1 MSLNRLPSALLIFL
15 LLFLFW
21 RWAGAQSGDIDTYDI
36 PLEKIEKQ
44 AVQKYFTTPDVKT
57 FRYEKPTTI
66 DSGKIVQGNVLVI
79 KGDLSVR
86 GKISGDVLV
95 LLGDVKIMPG
105 AEIDGDVTCVNG
117 QIIQRDNSMVSGNQ
131 TETKVKNLFPYRVW
145 EREYFVK
152 ADPQNFRSGYRR
164 PYSTLPFNPGHKA
177 LILNYNRVEG
187 LFLGMA
193 FPKRITGKYNY
204 FNLHGFVGY
213 GFQLK
218 KWRYELEID
227 RWLFDQRDYRFELG
241 GKIYDF
247 TDTHDSWLITPME
260 NSLAAFFL
268 HDDYQNYFRR
278 RGYELHASQNLTIY
292 FKGTLAYRNDKY
304 NSLQK
309 NTDWALF
316 GGKKKFAENPAID
329 EGNMHSLYGE
339 LYLDTRDNIELPRR
353 GWFARLGVETSNSKL
368 RSDYSFNQY
377 EFEIRRY
384 QPITRFDRLDIRL
397 KAASSEGTVP
407 VQKQYQLG
415 GISTLRGF
423 SHKALPGG
431 EGYYGGDRM
440 LLANIDYNL
449 SPRIIGTDFLFFN
462 DLRYIL
468 FFDVGNVWMREQVS
482 SKDSWSEGFDWLKLN
497 DLKSDLGIAF
507 TSWSGRF
514 RLSIA
519 RRLDTG
525 KEPFRVTVRLTKP
538 F

>member
-1 MSLNRLPSALLIFL
+1 MPLHRLPSVLLIFFL
-15 LLFLFW
+15 LLLPLG
-21 RWAGAQSGDIDTYDI
+21 WAVAQSGDADTYDI

-44 AVQKYFTTPDVKT
+44 AVKKYFGDSDAKI
-57 FRYEKPTTI
+57 FRYEKSTTI
-66 DSGKIVQGNVLVI
+66 NSGEEIQGNVLVVS
-79 KGDLSVR
+79 GDLKVR
-86 GKISGDVLV
+86 GKIYGNVLV

-105 AEIDGDVTCVNG
+105 AEVHGNITCVNG
-117 QIIQRDNSMVSGNQ
+117 RIMQRDSSMVSGNQ
-131 TETKVKNLFPYRVW
+131 TETKVKNLFPYRAW
-145 EREYFVK
+145 EKKYFVT
-152 ADPQNFRSGYRR
+152 ADPQNYRFGYRR
-164 PYSTLPFNPGHKA
+164 PYSTLPLNPGHKA

-193 FPKRITGKYNY
+193 FPKKITGKYNY
-204 FNLHGFVGY
+204 FNLHGFAGY

-218 KWRYELEID
+218 KWRYELAVD
-227 RWLFDQRDYRFELG
+227 RWLFSQKDFRFEIG
-241 GKIYDF
+241 GRIYDL
-247 TDTHDSWLITPME
+247 TDTHDDWLITPLE

-292 FKGTLAYRNDKY
+292 FKGLLAYRSDKY

-316 GGKKKFAENPAID
+316 GGKKKFAENPGID
-329 EGNMHSLYGE
+329 EGDMRSLYGE

-353 GWFARLGVETSNSKL
+353 GWFARLGMETSNSKL

-397 KAASSEGTVP
+397 KAATSEGSVP
-407 VQKQYQLG
+407 LQKQYQLG

-423 SHKALPGG
+423 AYKALHGG

-449 SPRIIGTDFLFFN
+449 NPKIIGTNFLFFDN
-462 DLRYIL
+462 LRYIL

-482 SKDSWSEGFDWLKLN
+482 SKDGWSEGFDWLKLN
-497 DLKSDLGIAF
+497 DLKSDLGVAF

-519 RRLDTG
+519 KRLDTG